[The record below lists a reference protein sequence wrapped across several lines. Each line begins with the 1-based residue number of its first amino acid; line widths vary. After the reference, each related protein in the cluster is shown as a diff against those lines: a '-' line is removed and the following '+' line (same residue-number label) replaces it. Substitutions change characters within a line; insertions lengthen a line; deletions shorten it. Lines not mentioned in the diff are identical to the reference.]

1 MRLREITLILPA
13 LAAFGCSR
21 APEAVFVDLERVV
34 RQEQQP
40 VAMSLPALPSIQPT
54 IILPRI
60 ASLPRTAGIVIL
72 DQAGGKIDEARRLI
86 EADRRQAIQTLTQ
99 RLRLVQTDR
108 FDAERV
114 KALDEL
120 EKAQV
125 AQLQALYARLMTI
138 FEAYAKERG
147 PKTLRADLLQVRN
160 PELYP
165 SRNTPADFAKLTG
178 KKPISGTPVE
188 VSPSDIPPSFTEQ
201 QRADLIEL
209 ASMIKALD
217 DQYEADAN
225 RLLDSAI
232 AQITA
237 NERAILEEIDRQY
250 RASLTQADRTARETI
265 EGRRAPTNLN
275 LSQNRSVVVS
285 AVEGRSIGVAGST
298 LAAGAITGLILDPIV
313 DAQHIRR
320 SVEQQLEIWLKTRGL
335 VRSRTKSSGR
345 DATDEFI
352 EWRTSHRLGQ

>member
-21 APEAVFVDLERVV
+21 APEAVFVDLERIVS
-34 RQEQQP
+34 QEQQP
-40 VAMSLPALPSIQPT
+40 HAIVLPALPRVQPA

-60 ASLPRTAGIVIL
+60 ATLPRTAGIVIL

-99 RLRLVQTDR
+99 RLRLVQTDK

-114 KALDEL
+114 KAIDEL
-120 EKAQV
+120 ERAQV
-125 AQLQALYARLMTI
+125 VQLQALYARLMVI

-147 PKTLRADLLQVRN
+147 PKSVRADLLQVRN
-160 PELYP
+160 PDLYP
-165 SRNTPADFAKLTG
+165 SRNSPADFAKLTG

-188 VSPSDIPPSFTEQ
+188 VSPSAIPPSFGEQ
-201 QRADLIEL
+201 QRAELIQL
-209 ASMIKALD
+209 AAQIKALD
-217 DQYEADAN
+217 RQYEAEAN

-232 AQITA
+232 AQITS
-237 NERAILEEIDRQY
+237 NERAMLEEIDRQY
-250 RASLTQADRTARETI
+250 RASLTQAERTARETI
-265 EGRRAPTNLN
+265 GGRRAPTNLN

-285 AVEGRSIGVAGST
+285 AVEGRSVGVPGST
-298 LAAGAITGLILDPIV
+298 GAAAVVTGLILDPIV

-320 SVEQQLEIWLKTRGL
+320 SIEQQLEIWLKTRGL
-335 VRSRTKSSGR
+335 VRARSRQSGR
-345 DATDEFI
+345 EATDEFI

>member
-21 APEAVFVDLERVV
+21 APEAVFVDLERIV

-40 VAMSLPALPSIQPT
+40 HAMVLPALPRLQPA

-60 ASLPRTAGIVIL
+60 ATLPRTAGIVIL

-99 RLRLVQTDR
+99 RLRLVQTDK
-108 FDAERV
+108 FDAERI
-114 KALDEL
+114 KAIDEL
-120 EKAQV
+120 EKAQI
-125 AQLQALYARLMTI
+125 AQLQALYARLMVI
-138 FEAYAKERG
+138 FEAYARERG
-147 PKTLRADLLQVRN
+147 PKTVRADLLQVRN

-188 VSPSDIPPSFTEQ
+188 VSPSAIPPSFTEQ
-201 QRADLIEL
+201 QRAELIEL
-209 ASMIKALD
+209 AAQIKALD
-217 DQYEADAN
+217 RQYEAEAN
-225 RLLDSAI
+225 QLLASTI
-232 AQITA
+232 AQITS

-250 RASLTQADRTARETI
+250 RASLTQAQRSAQETI

-285 AVEGRSIGVAGST
+285 AVEGRSVGVPGST
-298 LAAGAITGLILDPIV
+298 GAAAVVNGLALDPIV

-320 SVEQQLEIWLKTRGL
+320 SIEQQLEIWLKTRGL
-335 VRSRTKSSGR
+335 VRARTRRAGR
-345 DATDEFI
+345 EATDEFI